1 MIASVAGRG
10 RRLAFLGALLTE
22 HIAILLGLLV
32 LATTAAT
39 FWYVNRLQEQLVTDL
54 AEQGAR
60 LQSESLEELR
70 SLYTSEVVE
79 KVRARGIVVT
89 HDFASDPHAIP
100 LPATLTIEL
109 GKRIGVRDSG
119 MQVRLFSAYPFP
131 WRKDGGPQDAFERE
145 ALTSLSSNPAKS
157 FVRVESF
164 QGRPAVRYAVAD
176 VMRTSCVACHNSHPS
191 SPKTDWKVGDVRG
204 VLEVTRPIAPVAVAA
219 QESLRNS
226 FALILGLGTLC
237 TAAMAV
243 FAGKQRRHARG
254 LSNEIA
260 ERKAVEAALLARGQA
275 LELARN
281 EANEASQAKSSFL
294 AKMSH
299 EIRTPMNGVLGMT
312 ELLLRTELSA
322 KQQRFVHTVHSSGE
336 NLLSIIDDI
345 LDFSKIEAG
354 KLVLEVIVFDLRQM
368 IDDVV
373 ALFADGI
380 QRKAIEFTC
389 RIGQDVPQ
397 YVSGDPVRLRQIL
410 TNLLNNATKFTERGE
425 IAVDVSW
432 AGPGMLCLSVAD
444 TGIGMTPEAAA
455 AVFQPFRQ
463 ADSTTSRKYGGTGLG
478 LAIIKQLAELMGGTI
493 HLQSAPGQGSTFAV
507 TVGLAA
513 AEGAAPPPAVRMP
526 LGGLRVLIVD
536 DSETSREIVRQY
548 ILDWQMAAARAV
560 NGAEALAML
569 DSAAIDGR
577 QYDLAII
584 DMRMPVMDGVE
595 LVRIIKTDARFAA
608 VKVIMMS
615 SLDASPDISRVL
627 ALGVEFC
634 LTKPIRTA
642 ELRNCIAALC
652 GLDVPLPTLLPGRA
666 PPPVSDAGPDAA
678 AVSVLLVEDNA
689 INQEIALA
697 MLEETRYRVTVAE
710 NGLLALAACQDQT
723 FDVILMDC
731 QMPEM
736 DGFEA
741 SRRLRLRELEH
752 GRRRMPIIA
761 LTANAILGDRE
772 LCLDAGM
779 DDHLAKPYTRA
790 GLLAA
795 LGHWVD
801 TAAALPPRT
810 PDATPSI
817 PAAVPQASE
826 TAAPAADAGA
836 ATILDQ
842 GALQVLR
849 ALQRPGRPDVLG
861 RIIDMFNSDA
871 PRLLGEMKVAAAA
884 NNTEA
889 VRLAAHTLKS
899 TCTNVGAVALSAT
912 CREIEQ
918 YARANDVDGALTR
931 IGAIQDELDRVL
943 AALVLEKEAK

>member
-1 MIASVAGRG
+1 
-10 RRLAFLGALLTE
+10 
-22 HIAILLGLLV
+22 
-32 LATTAAT
+32 
-39 FWYVNRLQEQLVTDL
+39 
-54 AEQGAR
+54 
-60 LQSESLEELR
+60 
-70 SLYTSEVVE
+70 
-79 KVRARGIVVT
+79 
-89 HDFASDPHAIP
+89 
-100 LPATLTIEL
+100 
-109 GKRIGVRDSG
+109 
-119 MQVRLFSAYPFP
+119 
-131 WRKDGGPQDAFERE
+131 
-145 ALTSLSSNPAKS
+145 
-157 FVRVESF
+157 
-164 QGRPAVRYAVAD
+164 
-176 VMRTSCVACHNSHPS
+176 
-191 SPKTDWKVGDVRG
+191 
-204 VLEVTRPIAPVAVAA
+204 
-219 QESLRNS
+219 
-226 FALILGLGTLC
+226 
-237 TAAMAV
+237 
-243 FAGKQRRHARG
+243 
-254 LSNEIA
+254 
-260 ERKAVEAALLARGQA
+260 
-275 LELARN
+275 
-281 EANEASQAKSSFL
+281 
-294 AKMSH
+294 
-299 EIRTPMNGVLGMT
+299 MNGVLGMT

-389 RIGQDVPQ
+389 RIGQDVPP

>member
-1 MIASVAGRG
+1 
-10 RRLAFLGALLTE
+10 
-22 HIAILLGLLV
+22 
-32 LATTAAT
+32 
-39 FWYVNRLQEQLVTDL
+39 
-54 AEQGAR
+54 
-60 LQSESLEELR
+60 
-70 SLYTSEVVE
+70 
-79 KVRARGIVVT
+79 
-89 HDFASDPHAIP
+89 
-100 LPATLTIEL
+100 
-109 GKRIGVRDSG
+109 
-119 MQVRLFSAYPFP
+119 
-131 WRKDGGPQDAFERE
+131 
-145 ALTSLSSNPAKS
+145 
-157 FVRVESF
+157 
-164 QGRPAVRYAVAD
+164 
-176 VMRTSCVACHNSHPS
+176 
-191 SPKTDWKVGDVRG
+191 
-204 VLEVTRPIAPVAVAA
+204 
-219 QESLRNS
+219 
-226 FALILGLGTLC
+226 
-237 TAAMAV
+237 
-243 FAGKQRRHARG
+243 
-254 LSNEIA
+254 
-260 ERKAVEAALLARGQA
+260 
-275 LELARN
+275 
-281 EANEASQAKSSFL
+281 
-294 AKMSH
+294 
-299 EIRTPMNGVLGMT
+299 
-312 ELLLRTELSA
+312 
-322 KQQRFVHTVHSSGE
+322 
-336 NLLSIIDDI
+336 
-345 LDFSKIEAG
+345 
-354 KLVLEVIVFDLRQM
+354 
-368 IDDVV
+368 
-373 ALFADGI
+373 
-380 QRKAIEFTC
+380 
-389 RIGQDVPQ
+389 
-397 YVSGDPVRLRQIL
+397 
-410 TNLLNNATKFTERGE
+410 
-425 IAVDVSW
+425 
-432 AGPGMLCLSVAD
+432 
-444 TGIGMTPEAAA
+444 
-455 AVFQPFRQ
+455 
-463 ADSTTSRKYGGTGLG
+463 
-478 LAIIKQLAELMGGTI
+478 
-493 HLQSAPGQGSTFAV
+493 
-507 TVGLAA
+507 
-513 AEGAAPPPAVRMP
+513 MP

-817 PAAVPQASE
+817 PAAAPHASE

-861 RIIDMFNSDA
+861 RIIEMFNSDA
-871 PRLLGEMKVAAAA
+871 PRLLGELKVAAAA
-884 NNTEA
+884 NDTEA